1 MIYFQVDI
9 SVERYFL
16 SWERSWNILSMKIPV
31 ERRREREVL
40 LNIGRWRPVPWR
52 KDKDDFLQ
60 KCKSIMLKLTQHWVQ
75 KIQVW
80 GPHMMAWE
88 GHSSRRVRCS
98 LASELR
104 SWLRV
109 LGHHKMVLGHRTK
122 VWGGFCFL
130 YHDSWSDLGK
140 EWMVWLA
147 LIHQR
152 C

>member
-1 MIYFQVDI
+1 MIYFQVEI
-9 SVERYFL
+9 SVERYF
-16 SWERSWNILSMKIPV
+16 SA
-31 ERRREREVL
+31 EREVGIFSQWKYL
-40 LNIGRWRPVPWR
+40 LRGGASEKSCSTFADGGPYLEQRW
-52 KDKDDFLQ
+52 FSAEMYI
-60 KCKSIMLKLTQHWVQ
+60 SIILKLTRHWVQ

-109 LGHHKMVLGHRTK
+109 LGHHKMVWGHRTT

-152 C
+152 Y